1 MAERFRSEPLFAR
14 GFVSLS
20 KQNEKLIDTLPRVRG
35 SERDRGSD
43 LLTSG
48 PPPKGK
54 GRKNVSVRARG
65 KRYG

>member
-20 KQNEKLIDTLPRVRG
+20 KQDEKLIHTLPRVSG

-48 PPPKGK
+48 PLPKGK